1 MRLQKPRPIADNR
14 LRGMSEI
21 LSQAEIEALLASLT
35 ADAPAGTAEME
46 EPLSPF
52 AGRQKRSVAYEVY
65 DFRRPDK
72 FSRDQLRTL
81 QMLFETFA
89 RLCATNLATYLR
101 VPVHIELISVEQI
114 PFEDYLRSLRQ
125 SAFLIFSAPPL
136 SGEAVLE
143 MEFSLVFTLLDRL
156 LGGPGRPVERANFTE
171 VERPLVLA
179 LGERLMLA
187 FKSAWE
193 GVLQLDPHIEGLE
206 TSAQFVQIAPPSDIV
221 IAVLME
227 ARVGERRD
235 AMSLCVPHMVI
246 KPITP
251 RLSSQNWVASS
262 GKRTTPLI
270 RQAITQH
277 LRRSPLTCVARLGC
291 TTLRLRELLQL
302 KEGDLIRLDTPAH
315 GAIDLLVEG
324 RRKFR
329 GRPAIRHRKLVL
341 SITEVIRE
349 E

>member
-1 MRLQKPRPIADNR
+1 
-14 LRGMSEI
+14 MSEI
-21 LSQAEIEALLASLT
+21 LSQAEIEALLASL
-35 ADAPAGTAEME
+35 ASDAPAGTAAPDEA
-46 EPLSPF
+46 SPSPSTT
-52 AGRQKRSVAYEVY
+52 RQKRSVTYEVY

-81 QMLFETFA
+81 QMIFETFA

-101 VPVHIELISVEQI
+101 VPVHIELISLEQI
-114 PFEDYLRSLRQ
+114 SFEDYLRPLRQ
-125 SAFLIFSAPPL
+125 SAFIIFSAPPL

-143 MEFSLVFTLLDRL
+143 MEYSLVFTLLDRL
-156 LGGPGRPVERANFTE
+156 LGGPGRPVERTAFTE
-171 VERPLVLA
+171 IERPLVLA
-179 LGERLMLA
+179 LGERMMLA

-193 GVLQLDPHIEGLE
+193 SILQLDPHIEGME

-227 ARVGERRD
+227 ARVSDRRD

-270 RQAITQH
+270 RQALTQH
-277 LRRSPLTCVARLGC
+277 LRHSPLTCVARLGS
-291 TTLRLRELLQL
+291 TTMHLRQLLQL
-302 KEGDLIRLDTPAH
+302 KEGDLIVVDTPAN

-324 RRKFR
+324 RCKFR
-329 GRPAIRHRKLVL
+329 GKPAIRNRKLVL
-341 SITEVIRE
+341 SITQVVQEA
-349 E
+349 

>member
-1 MRLQKPRPIADNR
+1 MASDPTLGDPAAQSASPI
-14 LRGMSEI
+14 
-21 LSQAEIEALLASLT
+21 T
-35 ADAPAGTAEME
+35 A
-46 EPLSPF
+46 
-52 AGRQKRSVAYEVY
+52 RSRRAAYEVY

-81 QMLFETFA
+81 QMIFETFT
-89 RLCATNLATYLR
+89 RLCSTNLATYLR
-101 VPVHIELISVEQI
+101 VPVHIEPISLEQI

-125 SAFLIFSAPPL
+125 SAFIIFSAPPL

-143 MEFSLVFTLLDRL
+143 MEYSLVFTLLDRL
-156 LGGPGRPVERANFTE
+156 LGGPGRPVERTAFTE
-171 VERPLVLA
+171 IERPLVLA
-179 LGERLMLA
+179 LGERMLLA

-193 GVLQLDPHIEGLE
+193 SILQIDPRIEGME
-206 TSAQFVQIAPPSDIV
+206 TSAQFVQVAPPSDIV
-221 IAVLME
+221 IAMLME

-235 AMSLCVPHMVI
+235 AMSLCAPHMVI

-251 RLSSQNWVASS
+251 RLSSQNWAASS
-262 GKRTTPLI
+262 GRRTTPLI
-270 RQAITQH
+270 RQALTQH
-277 LRRSPLTCVARLGC
+277 LRHSRLNCVALLGR
-291 TTLRLRELLQL
+291 TTIRLRDLIRL
-302 KEGDLIRLDTPAH
+302 KEGDLIVLDTPVS

-329 GRPAIRHRKLVL
+329 GKPAVRNRKLVL

>member
-1 MRLQKPRPIADNR
+1 
-14 LRGMSEI
+14 MSEI
-21 LSQAEIEALLASLT
+21 LSQAEIEALLATLAS
-35 ADAPAGTAEME
+35 DAPVGGAAPE
-46 EPLSPF
+46 EGSPSPF
-52 AGRQKRSVAYEVY
+52 TARQKRSVAYEVY

-81 QMLFETFA
+81 QMIFETFA
-89 RLCATNLATYLR
+89 RLCATNPATYLR
-101 VPVHIELISVEQI
+101 VPVHIELISLEQI

-125 SAFLIFSAPPL
+125 SAFIIFSAPPL

-143 MEFSLVFTLLDRL
+143 MEYSLVFTLLDRL
-156 LGGPGRPVERANFTE
+156 LGGPGRPVERAAFTDI
-171 VERPLVLA
+171 ERPLVLA
-179 LGERLMLA
+179 LAERMMLA

-193 GVLQLDPHIEGLE
+193 SILQIDPHIEGME

-227 ARVGERRD
+227 ARVSDRRD

-262 GKRTTPLI
+262 GKRTTPLL
-270 RQAITQH
+270 RQALTQH
-277 LRRSPLTCVARLGC
+277 LCHSPLTCVARLGR
-291 TTLRLRELLQL
+291 TTMRLRELLQL
-302 KEGDLIRLDTPAH
+302 KVGDLIVLDTPAH

-324 RRKFR
+324 RGKFR
-329 GRPAIRHRKLVL
+329 GKPAIRNRRIVL

-349 E
+349 A

>member
-1 MRLQKPRPIADNR
+1 
-14 LRGMSEI
+14 MSEI
-21 LSQAEIEALLASLT
+21 LSQAEIEALLASL
-35 ADAPAGTAEME
+35 ASDAPAGTTAAEE
-46 EPLSPF
+46 ASPSPLTT
-52 AGRQKRSVAYEVY
+52 RQKRTVAYEVY

-81 QMLFETFA
+81 QMIFETFA

-101 VPVHIELISVEQI
+101 VPVHIELISLEQI

-125 SAFLIFSAPPL
+125 SAFIIFSAPPL

-143 MEFSLVFTLLDRL
+143 MEYSLVFTLLDRL
-156 LGGPGRPVERANFTE
+156 LGGPGRPVERSAFTE
-171 VERPLVLA
+171 IERPLVLA
-179 LGERLMLA
+179 LGERMMLA
-187 FKSAWE
+187 FRSAWE
-193 GVLQLDPHIEGLE
+193 SILQVDPHIEGME

-221 IAVLME
+221 LAALME
-227 ARVGERRD
+227 ARVGDRRD

-270 RQAITQH
+270 RHALTQH
-277 LRRSPLTCVARLGC
+277 LRHSPLTCTARLGS
-291 TTLRLRELLQL
+291 TTIRLRDLLELKQ
-302 KEGDLIRLDTPAH
+302 GDILILETPAN

-329 GRPAIRHRKLVL
+329 GKPAVRNRKLVI

>member
-1 MRLQKPRPIADNR
+1 
-14 LRGMSEI
+14 MSEI
-21 LSQAEIEALLASLT
+21 LSQAEIEALLASL
-35 ADAPAGTAEME
+35 ASEAPAGAIPE
-46 EPLSPF
+46 EGVSSPV
-52 AGRQKRSVAYEVY
+52 AARQKRSSVAYEVY

-81 QMLFETFA
+81 QMIFETFT

-101 VPVHIELISVEQI
+101 VPVHIELISLEQI
-114 PFEDYLRSLRQ
+114 PYEDYLRSLRQ
-125 SAFLIFSAPPL
+125 SAFIIFSAPPL

-143 MEFSLVFTLLDRL
+143 MEYSLVFTLLDRL
-156 LGGPGRPVERANFTE
+156 LGGPGRPVERVAFTDI
-171 VERPLVLA
+171 ERPLVLA
-179 LGERLMLA
+179 LGERMMLA

-193 GVLQLDPHIEGLE
+193 SILQIDPHIEGME

-221 IAVLME
+221 IAALME
-227 ARVGERRD
+227 ARVSDRRD

-251 RLSSQNWVASS
+251 RLSSQNWVASA
-262 GKRTTPLI
+262 GRRTTPLL

-277 LRRSPLTCVARLGC
+277 LRNSSLTCVARLGSA
-291 TTLRLRELLQL
+291 TMRLRELLAL
-302 KEGDLIRLDTPAH
+302 KEGDLIVLETPAS

-329 GRPAIRHRKLVL
+329 GKPAIRNRRIVL
-341 SITEVIRE
+341 SITQVIQE
-349 E
+349 A